1 MIEEYQIRILPE
13 QAASEEGIK
22 RYLAK
27 EKGLDVRTLNQVRVL
42 KRSIDARQRTIFVN
56 LKVRAYINEFPQDDQ
71 FVHTEYPDVSSR
83 PRVIVV
89 GEGPGGLFASLR
101 LIELGYRPIVL
112 ERGKDVRERK
122 KDLSNIT
129 KTQKVDGES
138 NYCFGEGGAGAYSD
152 GKLYTRSKKRG
163 NVDKILNVFCQHGAN
178 TNILADAH
186 PHIGTDKLPRV
197 IENMRNTIIKCG
209 GEVHFQTKM
218 IRLILE
224 SEGKLASPDAAAGDR
239 VIGVEAVN
247 LATGAEETY
256 RGPVILAT
264 GHSARDV
271 YRYLASAKIDIEAKG
286 IAVGVRLEHP
296 SQLIDQIQYHNKSGR
311 GKYLPAAEYSFVTQ
325 VDGRGVY
332 SFCMC
337 PGGFVIPAATGPE
350 QLVVN
355 GMSPSN
361 RGTAWS
367 NSGMVVETHPED
379 VAQFVKEHQAVIEQ
393 QEMKAQEDSSLF
405 NLHSS
410 LQMMYFQQIV
420 EKQCWQQGNMKQTAP
435 AQRMADFVNNRLSY
449 DLPKSSYA
457 PGIISSPLHFWM
469 PSFVSKR
476 LQEGFKTFGKNAH
489 GFLTNE
495 ATLIAM
501 ETRTSSP
508 VRIIRDR
515 ETLQHVRIQGLF
527 PCGEG
532 AGYAGGIVS
541 AGVDGERCA
550 EMCAEYMKQL

>member
-71 FVHTEYPDVSSR
+71 YVHTEYPDVSSK
-83 PRVIVV
+83 PCVIVV
-89 GEGPGGLFASLR
+89 GEGPGGLFASLK
-101 LIELGYRPIVL
+101 LIELGYRPVVL

-163 NVDKILNVFCQHGAN
+163 SVDKILNVFCQHGAN

-197 IENMRNTIIKCG
+197 IENMRKTILQCG

-218 IRLILE
+218 TRLVLE
-224 SEGKLASPDAAAGDR
+224 GDK

-247 LATGAEETY
+247 LQTGAEENY

-271 YRYLASAKIDIEAKG
+271 YRYLASSKIEIEAKG

-296 SQLIDQIQYHNKSGR
+296 SQVIDQIQYHNKNGR

-379 VAQFVKEHQAVIEQ
+379 VAPFVKDHQTVLEEIELRR
-393 QEMKAQEDSSLF
+393 QEDSSLF
-405 NLHSS
+405 TPHSS
-410 LQMMYFQQIV
+410 LQMMYFQEIL

-435 AQRMADFVNNRLSY
+435 SQRMADFVNNRLSY

-457 PGIISSPLHFWM
+457 PGLVSSPLHFWM

-495 ATLIAM
+495 AILIAT

-508 VRIIRDR
+508 VRIVRDR

-550 EMCAEYMKQL
+550 EMCAQYMEQL

>member
-71 FVHTEYPDVSSR
+71 YVHTEYPDVNSK
-83 PRVIVV
+83 PCVIVV
-89 GEGPGGLFASLR
+89 GEGPGGLFASLK
-101 LIELGYRPIVL
+101 LIELGYRPVVL

-129 KTQKVDGES
+129 KTQKVDAES

-163 NVDKILNVFCQHGAN
+163 SVDKILNVFCQHGAN

-197 IENMRNTIIKCG
+197 IENMRNTILQCG

-218 IRLILE
+218 TRFVLE
-224 SEGKLASPDAAAGDR
+224 GDK

-247 LATGAEETY
+247 LQTGAEENY

-271 YRYLASAKIDIEAKG
+271 YRYLASSKIEIEAKG

-296 SQLIDQIQYHNKSGR
+296 SQIIDQIQYHNKNGR

-379 VAQFVKEHQAVIEQ
+379 VAPFVKDHQAVLEEIELRR
-393 QEMKAQEDSSLF
+393 QEDSSLF
-405 NLHSS
+405 TPHSS
-410 LQMMYFQQIV
+410 LQMMYFQEIL

-435 AQRMADFVNNRLSY
+435 SQRMADFVNNRLSY

-457 PGIISSPLHFWM
+457 PGLVSSPLHFWM

-495 ATLIAM
+495 AILIAT

-508 VRIIRDR
+508 VRIVRDR

-550 EMCAEYMKQL
+550 EMCAQYMEQL

>member
-71 FVHTEYPDVSSR
+71 YVHTEYPDVSSK
-83 PRVIVV
+83 PCVIVV
-89 GEGPGGLFASLR
+89 GEGPGGLFASLK
-101 LIELGYRPIVL
+101 LIELGYRPVVL

-163 NVDKILNVFCQHGAN
+163 SVDKILNVFCQHGAN

-197 IENMRNTIIKCG
+197 IENMRHTILQCG

-218 IRLILE
+218 TRFVLE
-224 SEGKLASPDAAAGDR
+224 DDK

-247 LATGAEETY
+247 LQTGAEENY

-271 YRYLASAKIDIEAKG
+271 YRYLASSKIEIEAKG

-296 SQLIDQIQYHNKSGR
+296 SQVIDQIQYHNKNGR

-379 VAQFVKEHQAVIEQ
+379 VAPFVKDHQAVLEEIELRR
-393 QEMKAQEDSSLF
+393 QEDSSLF
-405 NLHSS
+405 TPHSS
-410 LQMMYFQQIV
+410 LQMMYFQEIL

-435 AQRMADFVNNRLSY
+435 SQRMADFVNNRLSF

-457 PGIISSPLHFWM
+457 PGLVSSPLHFWM

-495 ATLIAM
+495 AILIAT

-508 VRIIRDR
+508 VRIVRDR

-550 EMCAEYMKQL
+550 EMCAQYMEQL